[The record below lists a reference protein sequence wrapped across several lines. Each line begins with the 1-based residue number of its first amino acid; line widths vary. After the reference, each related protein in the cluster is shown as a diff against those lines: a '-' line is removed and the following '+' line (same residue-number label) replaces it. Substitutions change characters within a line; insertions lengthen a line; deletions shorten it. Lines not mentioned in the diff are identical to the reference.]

1 MLDFSGML
9 QLQGMILLLLALGIW
24 FRRRGIVSGGGVKSL
39 TNLVVD
45 LLLPC
50 NILQSFEVDFDPAI
64 LIKMEVIL
72 VSAIAILAFSFV
84 LGRLLY
90 GRQEPGR
97 RAVLQYATL
106 CSNSGMIGSAVA
118 EGLYGAQGLLYA
130 SVYLVPAR
138 TVMWSVGVAH
148 FTKAGTPRETVKKVV
163 TQPCIVATAL
173 GLVLMV
179 TGFRLP
185 GVLERTVGGLGG
197 CSTPISLFLIGT
209 LLSEVDLRTVAD
221 RTTLGYSFVRLML
234 IPGCTFVVC
243 LLCGMDPMLIGLSV
257 ILAGMPAA
265 STTAILA
272 ARYEGDAVLASK
284 CVLLSTLLSIPSIA
298 LWSLILLYL

>member
-9 QLQGMILLLLALGIW
+9 QLQGMIFLLLALGIW
-24 FRRRGIVSGGGVKSL
+24 FRRREIVNEDGVKSL

-50 NILQSFEVDFDPAI
+50 NILHSFEVDFDPAI
-64 LIKMEVIL
+64 LIKME
-72 VSAIAILAFSFV
+72 AILISAVAILTFSFL
-84 LGRLLY
+84 LGRMLY
-90 GRQEPGR
+90 RRAEPGR

-106 CSNSGMIGSAVA
+106 CSNSGLIGSAVA

-148 FTKAGTPRETVKKVV
+148 FTKAGSAKETFKKVV
-163 TQPCIVATAL
+163 TQPCIAATAL
-173 GLVLMV
+173 GLVLML

-185 GVLERTVGGLGG
+185 GVLERTVKGLGG

-209 LLSEVDLRTVAD
+209 LLAAVDLRTVAN
-221 RTTLGYSFVRLML
+221 RTTLGYSFVRLVF
-234 IPGCTFVVC
+234 IPGCTLVAC
-243 LLCGMDPMLIGLSV
+243 LAWGLDPMLTGLSV

-272 ARYEGDAVLASK
+272 ARYDGDAVLASK
-284 CVLLSTLLSIPSIA
+284 CVLLSTLLSMPSIA
-298 LWSLILLYL
+298 LWSLILVHL